1 MCDQPDT
8 TSIISSDARTYSTSD
23 EPMSTVLSDFKT
35 TTNVQDYKTS
45 DEVMSTALSNFIS
58 TTDIQDY
65 STSDEPVS
73 TVLSDF
79 ITTTNVRDYK
89 TSDEAMSTALSDF
102 ISTTHIQ
109 DDKTA
114 DESSTMADEKYS
126 LGRVNTTLTTSQG
139 VSSRTH
145 NRSDEPTTN
154 THKAT
159 TKILTTTLL
168 SSSNDITT
176 RNVDDTD
183 TSTISGAL
191 DSFTTVSDDV
201 SVTPDSSTSFTKCS
215 CPCLHTTNPWEY
227 LSTLNLTKEQ
237 LLVHLNGHLT
247 KLKNEISVNSKN
259 TSSYKATKLS
269 AGDTRGS
276 SKMMGFIG
284 IVVICLMLFFM
295 ISADIM
301 KLLIY
306 CLSC

>member
-45 DEVMSTALSNFIS
+45 DE
-58 TTDIQDY
+58 
-65 STSDEPVS
+65 
-73 TVLSDF
+73 
-79 ITTTNVRDYK
+79 
-89 TSDEAMSTALSDF
+89 AMS
-102 ISTTHIQ
+102 
-109 DDKTA
+109 
-114 DESSTMADEKYS
+114 
-126 LGRVNTTLTTSQG
+126 
-139 VSSRTH
+139 
-145 NRSDEPTTN
+145 
-154 THKAT
+154 
-159 TKILTTTLL
+159 
-168 SSSNDITT
+168 
-176 RNVDDTD
+176 
-183 TSTISGAL
+183 
-191 DSFTTVSDDV
+191 TVSDDV
-201 SVTPDSSTSFTKCS
+201 SVTPDSSTSLTKCS

-227 LSTLNLTKEQ
+227 LSALNLTKEQ
-237 LLVHLNGHLT
+237 LLVHLSGHLT

-284 IVVICLMLFFM
+284 IVVICLMLFVL

-306 CLSC
+306 CLSCKKEKES

>member
-8 TSIISSDARTYSTSD
+8 TSIISSDAQTYSTSD

-35 TTNVQDYKTS
+35 TTNV
-45 DEVMSTALSNFIS
+45 
-58 TTDIQDY
+58 
-65 STSDEPVS
+65 
-73 TVLSDF
+73 
-79 ITTTNVRDYK
+79 RDYK
-89 TSDEAMSTALSDF
+89 TSDEAMSTALSNF
-102 ISTTHIQ
+102 ISTTNIQ

-114 DESSTMADEKYS
+114 DEPSTMADEKYS
-126 LGRVNTTLTTSQG
+126 LGIVNTTLTTSQG

-154 THKAT
+154 TQKPT
-159 TKILTTTLL
+159 IKIVTTTLL

-183 TSTISGAL
+183 TSTISSAL
-191 DSFTTVSDDV
+191 DSFKTVSDDV
-201 SVTPDSSTSFTKCS
+201 SVTPDSSTSLTKCS
-215 CPCLHTTNPWEY
+215 CPCLNTTNQWEY
-227 LSTLNLTKEQ
+227 LSTLNLTTEQ
-237 LLVHLNGHLT
+237 LLVHLSGHLT
-247 KLKNEISVNSKN
+247 KLKNAISVNSKN

-276 SKMMGFIG
+276 SKMMGVIG
-284 IVVICLMLFFM
+284 IVVICLMLFFL

-306 CLSC
+306 CFSCKKEKDS

>member
-8 TSIISSDARTYSTSD
+8 TSIISSDAPTYSTSD

-45 DEVMSTALSNFIS
+45 DEAMSTELSNF
-58 TTDIQDY
+58 
-65 STSDEPVS
+65 STS
-73 TVLSDF
+73 L
-79 ITTTNVRDYK
+79 
-89 TSDEAMSTALSDF
+89 
-102 ISTTHIQ
+102 
-109 DDKTA
+109 
-114 DESSTMADEKYS
+114 
-126 LGRVNTTLTTSQG
+126 
-139 VSSRTH
+139 
-145 NRSDEPTTN
+145 
-154 THKAT
+154 
-159 TKILTTTLL
+159 
-168 SSSNDITT
+168 
-176 RNVDDTD
+176 
-183 TSTISGAL
+183 
-191 DSFTTVSDDV
+191 
-201 SVTPDSSTSFTKCS
+201 TKCS

-284 IVVICLMLFFM
+284 IVVICLMLFFL

-306 CLSC
+306 CLSCKKEKDS